1 MASKRRLART
11 EREQRDQRVMRLF
24 VAGASYR
31 QIGQAVGLR
40 SVSGVHRI
48 VQRELAV
55 SAARR
60 GLLMDEALLCGGCF
74 RPIGVWR

>member
-1 MASKRRLART
+1 VAGERRLARA

-24 VAGASYR
+24 VAGTSYR

-48 VQRELAV
+48 VQRELA
-55 SAARR
+55 A
-60 GLLMDEALLCGGCF
+60 
-74 RPIGVWR
+74 